1 MSEPAWS
8 QLGYARAEF
17 LDAVAALEIED
28 VDSWFCD
35 PPATSDAESIRDWAI
50 TVNTSGTR
58 VFAMG
63 SMGYT
68 IPHPPLD
75 DWRAAG
81 RRVVGAAVHYLL
93 GDWRESLQDDQN
105 EHDDRAR
112 ARVERQWID
121 MYRSGLPF
129 ALSLSDWDSADKL
142 LNWPRRDLPH
152 DEGFDDLTVEDNAYQ
167 IWLASRV
174 RGEPA
179 SASEAQLAVVVGG
192 RRKRPKLA
200 QAAAQALL
208 DQDPV
213 AFTKALTAHLRHH
226 RQHEFDTKQLDCAI
240 CLEATALWHLARRQS
255 LGAEDPPAELMVFI
269 PRP

>member
-28 VDSWFCD
+28 VDLWICD
-35 PPATSDAESIRDWAI
+35 PPASSDGESIRDWAT
-50 TVNTSGTR
+50 TVNTSGAR

-63 SMGYT
+63 SIGFT

-81 RRVVGAAVHYLL
+81 RRVVAAALHYLL
-93 GDWRESLQDDQN
+93 GACRESFEDDQH
-105 EHDDRAR
+105 EHYDRAR
-112 ARVERQWID
+112 ARAKLPWID
-121 MYRSGLPF
+121 MYRSALPF
-129 ALSLSDWDSADKL
+129 ALSLADWESADKPL
-142 LNWPRRDLPH
+142 EWPGPDLPP
-152 DEGFDDLTVEDNAYQ
+152 DEGLDDLTEEDNAYQ
-167 IWLASRV
+167 IWLASRL

-179 SASEAQLAVVVGG
+179 SACKAQLAVVVGG

-208 DQDPV
+208 DKDPV
-213 AFTKALTAHLRHH
+213 AFSTRSRIGCRRMPASC
-226 RQHEFDTKQLDCAI
+226 CA
-240 CLEATALWHLARRQS
+240 ASFWV
-255 LGAEDPPAELMVFI
+255 GA
-269 PRP
+269 